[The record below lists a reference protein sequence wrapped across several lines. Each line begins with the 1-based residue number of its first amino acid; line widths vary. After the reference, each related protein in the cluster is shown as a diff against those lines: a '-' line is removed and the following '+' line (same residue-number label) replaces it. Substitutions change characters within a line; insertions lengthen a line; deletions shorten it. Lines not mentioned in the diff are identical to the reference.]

1 MEGTTGDPQRTA
13 TANVQDSRQQSSH
26 GSSGRSRHS
35 RSARKILKQKLII
48 LGLSLALFIALLGW
62 LFTAI
67 RLSSVSDEYHDYRV
81 SSRDELDQRKQ
92 NNVELDQLR
101 SEREALV
108 KGLIPGL
115 HPLNFDETI
124 DIRESYLRNIA
135 FTLTGTRYSSNYE
148 YRVVLHNDSLNIVQP
163 KVAVFLFDA
172 RGIQVGVT
180 RLNKRHAT
188 SKVESENLQP
198 NETRAYTGSVELNLQ
213 FEPRYFLVRID

>member
-115 HPLNFDETI
+115 HPLNFDETNFLLKPGLL
-124 DIRESYLRNIA
+124 IRFSATGRVMTIRLMRALNFGSPIRIMNTVFWLWINLEAYRFLIIL
-135 FTLTGTRYSSNYE
+135 LT
-148 YRVVLHNDSLNIVQP
+148 
-163 KVAVFLFDA
+163 
-172 RGIQVGVT
+172 
-180 RLNKRHAT
+180 
-188 SKVESENLQP
+188 
-198 NETRAYTGSVELNLQ
+198 
-213 FEPRYFLVRID
+213 